1 MPPLVYFARLFQD
14 LRRCLELYQS
24 RGGTVDDVKG
34 ASHHGSCDKFFDA
47 KAERMV
53 MKLDEPLFTKFGY
66 KTCCMPRGNPKE
78 PLQPSM
84 TSRNPALSNA
94 GQARQPLNPWSWGD
108 PFEDAEG
115 RPETKHSGSVL
126 WRAKVGP
133 CESWMLVN
141 RWILSKWIVQML
153 TLPPIRMA
161 LDKAILACL
170 QTEDARALDHQWS
183 AKSMMYQCV
192 LSGLLQSCAFLA
204 KTISFS
210 PTEPLQRRDVMQALS
225 VDKRSDRDATRRSK
239 LSVFELTGFRYRRW
253 THTIG
258 RNLAQLAIWMGHA
271 DLIQSM
277 VGLEPTTV
285 IDSLQR
291 TLQDY
296 LSAPGCPVYNW
307 PMADAVANAVAS
319 SHYRVQRLP
328 PRGRLNCDGQEY
340 PGLSLGWT
348 EETSFDHYYA
358 CDFEVV
364 DKLTQQDFEEKFR
377 DMGRPVLVRNFAAKE
392 DRCNLRKNLV
402 MKAHGNKKF
411 DLGPIAYP
419 HLVGAQPCE
428 KNFSIEEAEM
438 GARCQRRGRRDGL
451 LPRINRLSKQYF
463 WGGDRSGAALHY
475 HISAFNVLF
484 VGEKEWYVSGA
495 PSNALASLTTPPY
508 LAARS
513 GMTTE
518 RLFSRSGI
526 NHQHLFRCTQYAGD
540 LVPR

>member
-1 MPPLVYFARLFQD
+1 
-14 LRRCLELYQS
+14 
-24 RGGTVDDVKG
+24 
-34 ASHHGSCDKFFDA
+34 
-47 KAERMV
+47 
-53 MKLDEPLFTKFGY
+53 
-66 KTCCMPRGNPKE
+66 
-78 PLQPSM
+78 M
-84 TSRNPALSNA
+84 TSRNPALSTA

-133 CESWMLVN
+133 CDRSVEGPNERELGT
-141 RWILSKWIVQML
+141 VQML

-170 QTEDARALDHQWS
+170 ETQDAKALDHQWS

-225 VDKRSDRDATRRSK
+225 VDKRSDRDAMRRSK

-364 DKLTQQDFEEKFR
+364 DKLTQQDFEDKFR

-438 GARCQRRGRRDGL
+438 GARCQRHGNLSNYHASHSPGLASIDITEMSTFRKLKDGL

-495 PSNALASLTTPPY
+495 PSNALA
-508 LAARS
+508 A
-513 GMTTE
+513 TTE
-518 RLFSRSGI
+518 TG
-526 NHQHLFRCTQYAGD
+526 
-540 LVPR
+540 